1 MTNQSSQ
8 KQEYQE
14 YFKGMSDRKLIDAFN
29 REVGNS
35 GWTSSRAS
43 YLAALGEEFENRNYD
58 YSDIGDTGRLSFKNK
73 VKLIFNKIIVDE
85 TN

>member
-1 MTNQSSQ
+1 
-8 KQEYQE
+8 
-14 YFKGMSDRKLIDAFN
+14 MSNEELIDVFN
-29 REVGNS
+29 CEVGNS